1 MIFTKIIETALIS
14 FTKITINLSQM
25 VWHGGELR
33 LYITVFS
40 ETFLSFFKVKK
51 LEVPSSSCNMRGISD
66 FNSLN

>member
-51 LEVPSSSCNMRGISD
+51 LEVPS
-66 FNSLN
+66 